1 MKKKSKRTIAGGLVA
16 LGTVIYV
23 ALGTPGL
30 DLGQNGADPDVPQT
44 TQTTEAPASTKN
56 TKTTKTIG
64 TSSTEVSSNLEIPAA
79 TGGRIVKH
87 GAYVTSYNT
96 ETLIPDWVAY
106 ELTAEEASG
115 RRDRDGTEF
124 RMDPDLKGVTQ
135 AMREDYSG
143 SGWTKGHMMPAAD
156 AATTS
161 TTFAETFY
169 FTNICPQ
176 NETLN
181 AGDWQ
186 YLEKR
191 VRSWAKRYGSVF
203 VVTGPIVGTNKYGTI
218 GERDVVIPD
227 SFYKALLVKREDGS
241 YSAIAFVMDNDD
253 ERYMLKDCSMSINDL
268 ETLTGIDFF
277 PGLDDRIEE
286 KVEASVKR
294 SDWGIK

>member
-44 TQTTEAPASTKN
+44 TQTTEASANTTN
-56 TKTTKTIG
+56 TKSTKTIG
-64 TSSTEVSSNLEIPAA
+64 ASSADISSNLEIPAA
-79 TGGRIVKH
+79 TGGRIVRH

-115 RRDRDGTEF
+115 RRDRGGTEF